1 MADITLAAY
10 AYGSVLFDP
19 DVPCIITRWHSFA
32 NRQQFQTM
40 MDEALACYQAEARRT
55 WPLGW
60 LADTR
65 RMSAL
70 TSDDQH
76 WLHTI
81 WNPRAYKAGIRHIGI
96 VQSENVFGQIAAASY
111 STKTLTSKDYQIQPV
126 TQPTIAAAKQWLH
139 TTIQQRLAV
148 S

>member
-1 MADITLAAY
+1 MVDITLAAH

-19 DVPCIITRWHSFA
+19 DVPCITTQWHSFA
-32 NRQQFQTM
+32 NRQQFQAM
-40 MDEALACYQAEARRT
+40 MDEALACYQAKAQRT

-65 RMSAL
+65 LMSAL

-76 WLHTI
+76 WLNTD
-81 WNPRAYKAGIRHIGI
+81 WNSRAYAAGIRYICI

-111 STKTLTSKDYQIQPV
+111 STKTIASQDYQIQPV
-126 TQPTIAAAKQWLH
+126 TQPDIKTAKKWLR
-139 TTIQQRLAV
+139 TLMQQPVL

>member
-1 MADITLAAY
+1 MADITLVTHS
-10 AYGSVLFDP
+10 YGSVLFDA

-40 MDEALACYQAEARRT
+40 MDEALVCYQTEAKRT

-65 RMSAL
+65 QMSAL
-70 TSDDQH
+70 TSDDQR
-76 WLHTI
+76 WLNTS
-81 WNPRAYKAGIRHIGI
+81 WNPRAYAAGIQYVCI
-96 VQSENVFGQIAAASY
+96 VQSENVFGQIAATNY
-111 STKTLTSKDYQIQPV
+111 STNTLATKEYQIQPV
-126 TQPTIAAAKQWLH
+126 TQPDVDRAKEWLR
-139 TTIQQRLAV
+139 TLVRQQSAV